1 MKLIVAIIQPD
12 KFEEVHQAL
21 IDNEVFRITV
31 GRVTGHGQQEDVEL
45 YRGQEVTPDLIPKVR
60 LEIAVNDDFV
70 KPTVDAI
77 LKGARS
83 NGGGKIGDGKIF
95 VLPLENCIRIR
106 TGVEGGEAV

>member
-1 MKLIVAIIQPD
+1 MKPRAVVGYALCFGFSIGGFIGWDEA
-12 KFEEVHQAL
+12 KFMLMGV
-21 IDNEVFRITV
+21 D
-31 GRVTGHGQQEDVEL
+31 L

-106 TGVEGGEAV
+106 TGKEGGEAI

>member
-21 IDNEVFRITV
+21 TDSEVFRITV
-31 GRVTGHGQQEDVEL
+31 GRVTGHGQQENVDL

-70 KPTVDAI
+70 ETTVDAI

-95 VLPLENCIRIR
+95 VTPLENCIRIR
-106 TGVEGGEAV
+106 TGEEGGEAI